1 MKPKK
6 ILDLIQNE
14 CKYKMRCKECK
25 FYVEGDNYCLF
36 CNMPSEWNI
45 EKIKKRL
52 SEVE

>member
-45 EKIKKRL
+45 EEIKKRL